1 MQCKHC
7 NNDFDLSIGKF
18 ANHVRWC
25 DKNPKILEYKKSNSE
40 RGIALGNTRFGEYKK
55 FDVICKNC
63 DEVFSVKERSELFPE
78 KEEYFCTRKCA
89 NATGG
94 KAKAKKYYSEDN
106 AQYSTIAWKNH
117 KRECL
122 VCGENLVVAVH
133 HFDENHENNDPKN
146 LVPLCPTHH
155 IYMHSKHK
163 ILILDKVV
171 EYINTRWRN
180 LGCD

>member
-7 NNDFDLSIGKF
+7 KNEFNLSVGKF

-25 DKNPKILEYKKSNSE
+25 DQNPKIQKYKDDNSS
-40 RGIALGNTRFGEYKK
+40 RGIELGNKRFGDYKL

-63 DEVFSVKERSELFPE
+63 ENVFSVTERETLFPQ
-78 KEEYFCTRKCA
+78 KEEYFCSRKCA

-94 KAKAKKYYSEDN
+94 KAKAKKYYSEET

-117 KRECL
+117 EREC
-122 VCGENLVVAVH
+122 VACGERLVVAVH
-133 HFDENHENNDPKN
+133 HFDENHNNNDPKN

-163 ILILDKVV
+163 ILILDKVLA
-171 EYINTRWRN
+171 YIDAKWKE
-180 LGCD
+180 